1 MLKSTRECYNIRKLF
16 LKNALAWSFFFAM
29 KQLNVSHSVANIP
42 KDAPDGVS
50 MFPNLSFPNLS
61 LIFWSTHLMVLVIL
75 VQSSVNSVNDLY
87 FIKQNSN
94 RSNLE
99 NIVLKTTVYAPEIH
113 FL

>member
-50 MFPNLSFPNLS
+50 MFPNLS
-61 LIFWSTHLMVLVIL
+61 LIFWSTHLMVWVIL

>member
-1 MLKSTRECYNIRKLF
+1 
-16 LKNALAWSFFFAM
+16 
-29 KQLNVSHSVANIP
+29 
-42 KDAPDGVS
+42 
-50 MFPNLSFPNLS
+50 
-61 LIFWSTHLMVLVIL
+61 MVLMIL
-75 VQSSVNSVNDLY
+75 VQSSLNIVNDLY